1 MRRGLT
7 VGQPSKIDT
16 LKTKKI
22 FLLKHKHLAKA
33 DFKNTFSVSGQIR
46 IYHPSDRLKLF
57 KTLRLLHPL
66 YHKNSKSSRLM
77 AQNLHRCNQRLHEM
91 SNQIPAHQN
100 G

>member
-33 DFKNTFSVSGQIR
+33 DFKNTFSVSGQRCGQTYFFGVGGFGPIDGLTVDVHSTCLGR
-46 IYHPSDRLKLF
+46 RRE
-57 KTLRLLHPL
+57 KT
-66 YHKNSKSSRLM
+66 
-77 AQNLHRCNQRLHEM
+77 A
-91 SNQIPAHQN
+91 I
-100 G
+100 